1 MEIDDAHQVAVEA
14 AKAAGALIMQGADGR
29 VLVHAK
35 GTFSDVVTS
44 LEPTAERCIV
54 QTIQR
59 EFPTHWIMSEEA
71 GVLQGTDRRYVWV
84 VDPLDGS
91 HNVAIGLHTY
101 VVGIALCR
109 DGLPVLGVVHD
120 PVAGGTCTAIRD
132 RGTFHPTETP
142 DRGSCGPLV
151 AWTQGH
157 KVPRDDPAAGA
168 LRLVL
173 SSQAQRLLQ
182 LWAPLVSWEML
193 SRGAIDGFVGYCAEP
208 WEMPA
213 GTLLAREADVL
224 IRELD
229 GSEFDEH
236 VLIDGLFGPRLRG
249 PRSFVAGRPE
259 VIDSLL
265 DWVRR
270 AADVQPDFARLLRSG
285 G

>member
-14 AKAAGALIMQGADGR
+14 AQAAGALILHGAGGR

-35 GTFSDVVTS
+35 GTISNVVTS
-44 LEPTAERCIV
+44 LEPTAEQCIV

-71 GVLQGTDRRYVWV
+71 GVLEGTDGRHVWV

-91 HNVAIGLHTY
+91 HNVAIGLNTY
-101 VVGIALCR
+101 AVGIALCR
-109 DGLPVLGVVHD
+109 DGLPVLGVVED
-120 PVAGGTCTAIRD
+120 PVTGKVSSAIRD
-132 RGTFHPTETP
+132 RGTFHTTETP
-142 DRGSCGPLV
+142 DRGSCGPVV

-157 KVPRDDPAAGA
+157 DVTGGDPAAKT
-168 LRLVL
+168 LRNVL
-173 SSQAQRLLQ
+173 ESKASRVLQ
-182 LWAPLVSWEML
+182 LWAPLVSWVML

-213 GTLLAREADVL
+213 GTLLAREAGVL

-236 VLIDGLFGPRLRG
+236 TLVDGLCGPRLRG

-259 VIDSLL
+259 VIDDLL
-265 DWVRR
+265 GWVRN
-270 AADVQPDFARLLRSG
+270 AKVLRSDG
-285 G
+285 